1 MNINN
6 GALYFG
12 AGIDTAQFRRDID
25 SMRRDILGLS
35 QSTVQETRNM
45 DSAFKNLSLGIAG
58 AFSLGAV
65 KSFVMELINVRGE
78 FQKTEIAFTTM
89 LGNADQAKVLMGQM
103 VDLAAKTPF
112 GLQDVSS
119 GAKQLLAFQVPANE
133 VVDVLTRMGN
143 IAAGLGVPLSRIN
156 LVYGQVK
163 AKGKLAGDDLRQFT
177 EAGIPMVAELAKKF
191 NKTTGEITNMVSA
204 GKIGFKD
211 VQDVLYN
218 LTNEG
223 GMFFNLMEKQS
234 ASLSGKIANLGD
246 SWDQMLNKMGEASDG
261 ILSNGIESITY
272 LVEHYQKVLEII
284 EGLVVAYGAYKAAV
298 IVTSAAQALGN
309 RTIASEIAL
318 LSISEKMKLGRAMVT
333 QRQAEATLAEAQA
346 ERSALQIKYAT
357 LQAEV
362 SSLAVKKQKAI
373 ALAME
378 KAQALG
384 NAQVQLA
391 LAKAELR
398 SVTANG
404 TAREILIATKNVE
417 KAQNIVIAAQEEATI
432 ARKGALTVATEF
444 QTKQVQVKT
453 TATALSA
460 AANTVETA
468 TETAQTAA
476 KTANTIATTR
486 LTLATTLRTA
496 ATRLATTA
504 QALLNATM
512 LDNPI
517 VLVIAAA
524 VALTYA
530 YFKLRDTS
538 TAASIAEKQLND
550 ERQRSSKLI
559 EELKNK
565 TQELISVI
573 NSDTST
579 KLQQLEAYKAM
590 QKMYPDLLSKMALET
605 FKKLDST
612 EAQKKLNAEMD
623 KFSTQNIQTNIEKA
637 KKSIEQY
644 TAKIKELNDLL
655 KKRNG
660 DSGIYLNQLEIA
672 KKNLEAQKINLE
684 KYNEEYRQRLEN
696 EKLSSMSTAE
706 QKKYWQDIEKSIL
719 NEISSLEKS
728 NAKKAEAIDKVNN
741 IHSLVKST
749 SIGLIN
755 WNINPLL
762 SQLNKAQSEINKINN
777 AQSGASVNINKAHWE
792 LQKKEAEDD
801 NDAMSGRGANPAV
814 WDANIK
820 KIREATEQLKKYD
833 YTDKEALKA
842 QKERDRERNRLE
854 KGAEKSY
861 LAGSISRIDQE
872 ISLLEEAL
880 KRSSGNTVRLRYI
893 DKYGKERF
901 SKELS
906 SVEDIKNQIIKKKEE
921 QAAREKLI
929 EVKSFQERTDEAER
943 QWNNYYRMAEFY
955 GKETAEAQYKDLFQG
970 SQTYLDY
977 LDKQEQALKDLAAKG
992 IISPQQRADL
1002 VLIAEKKRSLT
1013 GEETPFEN
1021 WKRDIDNALKSLPS
1035 LVDQVEKL
1043 EEAEEQ
1049 MRLKEGKNTPLYLQ
1063 SKKYLK
1069 EQKINILQQQQDTY
1083 NEFLKEQQKFEDKK
1097 LIIQE
1102 KYENIRKQLGEN
1114 SSKYTD
1120 KQLLELLD
1128 KSYNAESKEIADATF
1143 ENLQKSELW
1152 VKAFEDLG
1160 KVGPRTLQRLKKS
1173 LQDIID
1179 TNKQLSATDL
1189 KVIQDQIIKI
1199 DEAISSKDPFAVIT
1213 NSVIKYREEKKKL
1226 ADAERKHG
1234 KDSKEYNN
1242 QLEVTRNALA
1252 NIFKDAQSA
1261 ANAVVGFT
1269 IELGG
1274 ALGILSQ
1281 ESQEALK
1288 NAQQLFDGIMNAVTG
1303 YLSGDYVKMAGG
1315 IMQMITSMSKAM
1327 NGDVDREK
1335 SIKQWSRAIDELKYS
1350 YEQLNKTIEKTAGE
1364 AQLKMQRDLIGN
1376 LKEQQRLLVNMRRME
1391 NEKKGSDT
1399 DKIASYSQ
1407 QINEINDKIAEIA
1420 DNFKKSITTTEFKD
1434 LSQKI
1439 ADALIDAFGKGEDAA
1454 KSFDKV
1460 VDDVM
1465 KSAVQNALKM
1475 KFLDEA
1481 AQNMVN
1487 ELYNSMGF
1495 GNGDISGIE
1504 KQLKNAQDRYRYLTD
1519 LINNSAVDNIDAI
1532 KAKFEK
1538 EELEKLINSLKQQ
1551 ISQTQTAGGFDGLTP
1566 EERDRIKAL
1575 GEDAMKKYMEALK
1588 QYQDLFGQSAENA
1601 QGLKGDIKGLTEKTG
1616 GALEGQFNAIRINV
1630 SEVLKIMKV
1639 NQTVANAQ
1647 TVFLS
1652 KIENNTRPI
1661 EAMYKEIKE
1670 LNSKIKKGAAGI
1682 P

>member
-1 MNINN
+1 MNTNN

-25 SMRRDILGLS
+25 SMRRDILGLT
-35 QSTVQETRNM
+35 QTTVTETKQM

-191 NKTTGEITNMVSA
+191 NKTTSEISEMVSA

-211 VQDVLYN
+211 VQDVLFG

-246 SWDQMLNKMGEASDG
+246 TWDQMLNKIGEGNEG
-261 ILSNGIESITY
+261 ILNSGIEGLTY
-272 LVEHYQKVLEII
+272 LIEHYQKVLEII
-284 EGLVVAYGAYKAAV
+284 ETLVVAYGAYKAAV

-309 RTIASEIAL
+309 RTIQSEIAL
-318 LSISEKMKLGRAMVT
+318 LSISEKMKLGRALVT
-333 QRQAEATLAEAQA
+333 KRQAEATLAEAQA
-346 ERSALQIKYAT
+346 ERAGLQTKYAT

-362 SSLAVKKQKAI
+362 ASLAVKKQKAI

-398 SVTANG
+398 AVTANG
-404 TAREILIATKNVE
+404 TAREVLIATKNVE

-444 QTKQVQVKT
+444 QTKQVQLKT

-460 AANTVETA
+460 SANTVETA

-512 LDNPI
+512 LNNPI

-530 YFKLRDTS
+530 YLKLRDTS

-559 EELKNK
+559 EELKTK
-565 TQELISVI
+565 TQELTSVI

-590 QKMYPDLLSKMALET
+590 QKMYPALLNSMDLET
-605 FKKLDST
+605 FKKLGAT

-623 KFSTQNIQTNIEKA
+623 KFSTQNIRSNIEKA
-637 KKSIEQY
+637 KKSIEEY
-644 TAKIKELNDLL
+644 TAKIEELNRILS
-655 KKRNG
+655 KRNG
-660 DSGIYLNQLEIA
+660 DSGIYLDKLEIA
-672 KKNLEAQKINLE
+672 KKNLEAQRINLE
-684 KYNEEYRQRLEN
+684 KYNNELRQRLEN
-696 EKLSSMSTAE
+696 EKLSSMSLAE
-706 QKKYWQDIEKSIL
+706 QKKYWEGQVKSI
-719 NEISSLEKS
+719 NEQISALEKS
-728 NAKKAEAIDKVNN
+728 NAKKAEALDKVNN
-741 IHSLVKST
+741 IHALVKST
-749 SIGLIN
+749 SISLIN

-762 SQLNKAQSEINKINN
+762 SQLNKAQSEIMKINN
-777 AQSGASVNINKAHWE
+777 AQTGASVDKNKAYWE
-792 LQKKEAEDD
+792 AQKKAATDA
-801 NDAMSGRGANPAV
+801 NDAMSGKQMNSSAWNE
-814 WDANIK
+814 NIK
-820 KIREATEQLKKYD
+820 KYREAEEALKKYD
-833 YTDKEALKA
+833 YSDKELLKA
-842 QKERDRERNRLE
+842 QKEREKERLKLE

-861 LAGSISRIDQE
+861 LTGSVSRYEQK
-872 ISLLEEAL
+872 ISLLEDAL
-880 KRSSGNTVRLRYI
+880 RKSSGDTVRMRYV

-901 SKELS
+901 SNEIRSVKAVQDELY
-906 SVEDIKNQIIKKKEE
+906 ELRKKRAE
-921 QAAREKLI
+921 REKLI
-929 EVKSFQERTDEAER
+929 EVKSFQDSIDEAKR
-943 QWNNYYRMAEFY
+943 QIEVRDKLLGLGYNKEITDKMFPEVKDKSFLQYLNEIIVSLEKTSGNEAAENLTKIQKLLSEYKGSATFIENVNKQIDQLKAKFE
-955 GKETAEAQYKDLFQG
+955 GNELIAKLEDFRKANLDGTTGEDRNSKNIAINKALEDELNKQRDFHNSFIKDKETF
-970 SQTYLDY
+970 
-977 LDKQEQALKDLAAKG
+977 EQ
-992 IISPQQRADL
+992 R
-1002 VLIAEKKRSLT
+1002 
-1013 GEETPFEN
+1013 
-1021 WKRDIDNALKSLPS
+1021 
-1035 LVDQVEKL
+1035 
-1043 EEAEEQ
+1043 
-1049 MRLKEGKNTPLYLQ
+1049 
-1063 SKKYLK
+1063 
-1069 EQKINILQQQQDTY
+1069 
-1083 NEFLKEQQKFEDKK
+1083 K
-1097 LIIQE
+1097 LIIE
-1102 KYENIRKQLGEN
+1102 AKYNELRKRIQ
-1114 SSKYTD
+1114 
-1120 KQLLELLD
+1120 
-1128 KSYNAESKEIADATF
+1128 ESKASDEEKARQTELANKDQAKEISTMSVELF
-1143 ENLQKSELW
+1143 QKTDLW
-1152 VKAFEDLG
+1152 VKAFGDLEKIGPKTIRKMRDEFKKFLDSDAAKSLKPEDL
-1160 KVGPRTLQRLKKS
+1160 KIVQDAYNKLDETVKS
-1173 LQDIID
+1173 K
-1179 TNKQLSATDL
+1179 NPF
-1189 KVIQDQIIKI
+1189 
-1199 DEAISSKDPFAVIT
+1199 EAIGIAIR
-1213 NSVIKYREEKKKL
+1213 KYSEEKKKL
-1226 ADAERKHG
+1226 ADAEKKYG
-1234 KDSKEYNN
+1234 KNSKEYND
-1242 QLEVTRNALA
+1242 QLESTRIALS
-1252 NIFKDAQSA
+1252 NIFKNAQDA
-1261 ANAVVGFT
+1261 ANAV
-1269 IELGG
+1269 IDYSS
-1274 ALGILSQ
+1274 ALGDALGFLSQ

-1288 NAQQLFDGIMNAVTG
+1288 SAQKLFNGIIDAVTG
-1303 YLSGDYVKMAGG
+1303 YLSGDYAKMAGG
-1315 IMQMITSMSKAM
+1315 ILQMITAISKAM

-1335 SIKQWSRAIDELKYS
+1335 TIKQWSRAIDELKYS
-1350 YEQLNKTIEKTAGE
+1350 YDQLNKVIEKTAGE

-1376 LKEQQRLLVNMRRME
+1376 LKEQQALLVKMRRTE
-1391 NEKKGSDT
+1391 NEKKNSDT

-1434 LSQKI
+1434 LSQKM
-1439 ADALIDAFGKGEDAA
+1439 AEALVEAFGKGEDAA
-1454 KSFDKV
+1454 KSFDNV

-1465 KSAVQNALKM
+1465 RNAVQNALKM
-1475 KFLDEA
+1475 KFLDET
-1481 AQNMVN
+1481 AQKMVD

-1495 GNGDISGIE
+1495 GTGDTSNFE
-1504 KQLKNAQDRYRYLTD
+1504 KQLKNTEERYKYLSD
-1519 LINNSAVDNIDAI
+1519 LINNSAVDSVAAI
-1532 KAKFEK
+1532 EARFEK
-1538 EELEKLINSLKQQ
+1538 EKLEKLINTLKQQ
-1551 ISQTQTAGGFDGLTP
+1551 ISETQSAGGFDGLTP
-1566 EERDRIKAL
+1566 EERERIKAM

-1588 QYQDLFGQSAENA
+1588 QYQGLFGQSAENA
-1601 QGLKGDIKGLTEKTG
+1601 QGLKGDIKGITEKTA
-1616 GALEGQFNAIRINV
+1616 GALEGQINAMRIMQA
-1630 SEVLKIMKV
+1630 EALKRQKDSMDILR
-1639 NQTVANAQ
+1639 NQLLVQ
-1647 TVFLS
+1647 VQ
-1652 KIENNTRPI
+1652 IEQNTRPLKGI
-1661 EAMYKEIKE
+1661 YDEIKSM
-1670 LNSKIKKGAAGI
+1670 NSKIKNSLAGI